1 MSEFIVL
8 GLIPG
13 TQLQITFVLWALLST
28 AVFVCGLVWIDHKT
42 HAFRNWVVAANVFI
56 LIRSQEIKD

>member
-13 TQLQITFVLWALLST
+13 TQLQITFLLWALLVAAGVIGSLIWL
-28 AVFVCGLVWIDHKT
+28 GHRR
-42 HAFRNWVVAANVFI
+42 HAFRNWLIAIRIMLLMRQRIVA
-56 LIRSQEIKD
+56 Q